1 MTNSPGPGDLRR
13 WRRHLANE
21 RAEAAVYRDLA
32 LKYDGEEREI
42 LASIA
47 AAEERHEQHWLTL
60 LGDQVG
66 QPVRADLGTRTLAFM
81 ARHFG
86 SVFVLALVQRFEARA
101 SG

>member
-1 MTNSPGPGDLRR
+1 MTSPSQADLRR

-32 LKYDGEEREI
+32 QRYDGEEREI
-42 LASIA
+42 LAAIA
-47 AAEERHEQHWLTL
+47 ASEERHEQHWLKL

-66 QPVRADLGTRTLAFM
+66 MPVRADLGTRVLAFL

-86 SVFVLALVQRFEARA
+86 SVFVLALV
-101 SG
+101 